1 MTLLQLELAVVS
13 ISTKKMV
20 KVVIFV
26 LAFVAVATC
35 SFEVIPNYSHYEGV
49 SHHGNGISNKYFT
62 KTEGLGYGLYGLRYD
77 GYGLGY
83 GTYGYDGL
91 GYGSYGYDGLRRGA
105 YGLNGLGYVPYGYNG
120 LGYYGYF

>member
-1 MTLLQLELAVVS
+1 MALLQPELAVVS
-13 ISTKKMV
+13 ISTKKMM

-26 LAFVAVATC
+26 LALVAVATC

-49 SHHGNGISNKYFT
+49 SHHGNGISNRYFT

-77 GYGLGY
+77 GY
-83 GTYGYDGL
+83 GL

-120 LGYYGYF
+120 LGYYGYL